1 MSNIIV
7 IEEGAIM
14 APDID
19 GWTVDY
25 MGTQDFTDC
34 LSAHNSLKDLTCKT
48 SGSEYEK
55 WNSSYKMICYKNG
68 TDIIGFVLR
77 GNKIRYITS
86 NISDEQLSAFVSTF
100 LTVLNTPVVL
110 YASGYQSYT
119 YSLYLRIGKLLNV
132 SYKSR
137 GNLNVFIWE
146 IK

>member
-1 MSNIIV
+1 
-7 IEEGAIM
+7 
-14 APDID
+14 
-19 GWTVDY
+19 
-25 MGTQDFTDC
+25 
-34 LSAHNSLKDLTCKT
+34 
-48 SGSEYEK
+48 
-55 WNSSYKMICYKNG
+55 MICYKNG
-68 TDIIGFVLR
+68 IDIIGFVLR
-77 GNKIRYITS
+77 GNNIRYITS
-86 NISDEQLSAFVSTF
+86 NVTDEQLSAFVSTF